1 MGRYLVIYKEV
12 GLRPDAG
19 SKENQEGRPEN
30 GGKWKEIGLTC
41 FMVK

>member
-30 GGKWKEIGLTC
+30 GGKMEGNRVTC